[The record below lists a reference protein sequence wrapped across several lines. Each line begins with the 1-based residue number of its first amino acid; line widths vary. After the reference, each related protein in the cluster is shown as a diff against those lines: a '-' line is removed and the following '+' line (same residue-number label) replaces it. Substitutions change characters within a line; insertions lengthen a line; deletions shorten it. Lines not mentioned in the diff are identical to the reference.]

1 MWFSQSTHHNVFWS
15 LCRSKAQLEAL
26 ENTPEDLKVLDER
39 NASVLK
45 AVQFS
50 VFCEELFQTLMH
62 EALRSSSNWTDTAYS
77 ISNYASRKQRADES
91 SSAAGSI
98 SVLQVL
104 DDEIQLRVN
113 EKYHL
118 LVKLVD
124 MSTLATTTQAMES
137 DATGEGM
144 ETDAGAQVKEEVGNH
159 VMNGGIGHSAT
170 AAHKGAIS
178 SPDLTE
184 ETFLSETCR
193 YSLLLLEQEIRHRHG
208 RKDISRA
215 LLYTGADGST
225 GSGAGGMGS
234 SGNQPET
241 EKHDAST
248 GTLSTVLAVIAH
260 NLLKE
265 KVTRYLD
272 EISATLAFQNMQA
285 SSSGRVLEDALLQPI
300 CDSVRGVYVSPRWK
314 VCPYDSTLS
323 AFDLS
328 IGKNF
333 TTGKNVLVRM

>member
-1 MWFSQSTHHNVFWS
+1 M
-15 LCRSKAQLEAL
+15 QLEAL
-26 ENTPEDLKVLDER
+26 KNTPEDLKILDER

-62 EALRSSSNWTDTAYS
+62 EALRSTSIWTDTAYS

-91 SSAAGSI
+91 SSNAGSI

-124 MSTLATTTQAMES
+124 VSTLATATPADES
-137 DATGEGM
+137 TGAAVAEEEL

-159 VMNGGIGHSAT
+159 VSNGGLGHSAT
-170 AAHKGAIS
+170 KMSSRSANKGVVDS
-178 SPDLTE
+178 SPAVTE

-215 LLYTGADGST
+215 LLYTGADGTT
-225 GSGAGGMGS
+225 GSGAGSMGS
-234 SGNQPET
+234 NGNQPET

-248 GTLSTVLAVIAH
+248 GTLATVLSVIAH
-260 NLLKE
+260 NLMKE
-265 KVTRYLD
+265 EVTRYLD

-300 CDSVRGVYVSPRWK
+300 CDSVRGVYVNPRWK

-333 TTGKNVLVRM
+333 TTGKLKEMRVLQGCGVQLTH